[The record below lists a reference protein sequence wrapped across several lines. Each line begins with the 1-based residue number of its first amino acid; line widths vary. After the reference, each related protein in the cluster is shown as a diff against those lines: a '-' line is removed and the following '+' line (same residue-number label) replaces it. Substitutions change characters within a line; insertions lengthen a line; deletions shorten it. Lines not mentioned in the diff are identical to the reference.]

1 MDVRQEKLIAI
12 IILKVG
18 AEMRNLDIRENAKKK
33 NVKLWQIAEKLGYA
47 HDTAFSKA
55 LRHELT
61 EEKKTEIFKIIDELA
76 AE

>member
-1 MDVRQEKLIAI
+1 MGLGDVYKRQ
-12 IILKVG
+12 
-18 AEMRNLDIRENAKKK
+18 
-33 NVKLWQIAEKLGYA
+33 A